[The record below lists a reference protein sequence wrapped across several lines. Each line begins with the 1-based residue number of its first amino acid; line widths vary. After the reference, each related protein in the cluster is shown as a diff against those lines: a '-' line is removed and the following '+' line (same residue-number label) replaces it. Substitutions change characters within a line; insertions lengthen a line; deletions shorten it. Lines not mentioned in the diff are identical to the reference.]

1 MSPRGGG
8 RKYSWR
14 PKYFFSRNSLQF
26 FIDHLVHLKRRTSW
40 LGFHKLVIAPDTL
53 LKIVSRI
60 PLWNYW
66 QLWRVITSAY
76 PIVYRHH
83 NAHSIGFDDLFQLIS
98 QASVIYRSSW
108 RNYRSNQHKISL
120 ILIWVTTVTFSYV
133 SHAKHTYNHSKADF
147 PWIRSGTHNIWRNY
161 SIFNF

>member
-14 PKYFFSRNSLQF
+14 PNYFFSRNSLQF
-26 FIDHLVHLKRRTSW
+26 FIDHLVHLKRRTRW

-66 QLWRVITSAY
+66 QLWRVITSADL
-76 PIVYRHH
+76 IAYRHH
-83 NAHSIGFDDLFQLIS
+83 HAHSIRFDFPFQLIR
-98 QASVIYRSSW
+98 QASFIHRYSW
-108 RNYRSNQHKISL
+108 RYYRPNQQQISHV
-120 ILIWVTTVTFSYV
+120 LIWITTSTFSHV
-133 SHAKHTYNHSKADF
+133 SHVNRFNNHSKCDF
-147 PWIRSGTHNIWRNY
+147 PWIRSGLHHIWRIY
-161 SIFNF
+161 SISNF